1 MNDDDQLYKRPLV
14 GLVRVR
20 EHCTFAWRKV
30 SPRTPASI
38 EVREN
43 HCPQCVAD
51 VRQRGYRLLAPGGQD
66 YPG

>member
-1 MNDDDQLYKRPLV
+1 MNNDDPTSIKPLV

-30 SPRTPASI
+30 TPAAPASI

-51 VRQRGYRLLAPGGQD
+51 IRRRGYRLLSPDGQD